1 MDRDGIAVL
10 VEATEKNEAIAWAPH
25 SIGSTAM
32 KHASCVLL
40 AALTVL
46 AVHSGPMHIARA
58 EPVAPSV
65 HWGAI
70 GYPDQERTLVTGL
83 TLNRFT
89 EFTQDGKQFGAV
101 EESAGFN
108 FATIS
113 WTERLRAWPGWNT
126 NVTVGAGPT
135 YPEPTGSIQNGFV
148 HHLLG
153 NGSIPIG
160 RRREETDFMINGSVA
175 RWINL
180 FGQPDAGFVSVGV
193 ASGSLYHEAFGRIG
207 VRRLSPADVLQPVMG
222 VSPALQ
228 AVSRYV
234 RFSAMGQYGQVFGG
248 AAYGNSVLAAQS
260 WIGQASVSLAAY
272 GNGAALPE
280 WELEFAATID
290 SGLFATSTG
299 RSIERRFGSLALRF
313 PYGMVETWNDWLGG
327 TDSGPT
333 YGVQIMLDVRR
344 IYRQVV
350 GS

>member
-1 MDRDGIAVL
+1 MRRAFCL
-10 VEATEKNEAIAWAPH
+10 
-25 SIGSTAM
+25 
-32 KHASCVLL
+32 LL

-46 AVHSGPMHIARA
+46 VVHSELAPMARA

-70 GYPDQERTLVTGL
+70 GYPDQDRTLVTGL

-89 EFTQDGKQFGAV
+89 EFAHDGKRFGAV

-113 WTERLRAWPGWNT
+113 WTERLRAWPGWHT

-153 NGSIPIG
+153 NGSVPVG
-160 RRREETDFMINGSVA
+160 RRREETDFMINGSVS
-175 RWINL
+175 RWVNL
-180 FGQPDAGFVSVGV
+180 FGQPDVGFASVGV

-207 VRRLSPADVLQPVMG
+207 VRRFSLADVLQPVMG
-222 VSPALQ
+222 ASPALQ

-260 WIGQASVSLAAY
+260 WIGQASVSFAAY
-272 GNGAALPE
+272 GDGAALPD

-290 SGLFATSTG
+290 SGLFATPGG
-299 RSIERRFGSLALRF
+299 RSIERRFGSLAFRF
-313 PYGMVETWNDWLGG
+313 PYGAVETWNDWLGG

-333 YGVQIMLDVRR
+333 YGVQIMLDVQK
-344 IYRQVV
+344 IYRRLAGRRASEDLSP
-350 GS
+350 GSLIP

>member
-1 MDRDGIAVL
+1 
-10 VEATEKNEAIAWAPH
+10 
-25 SIGSTAM
+25 M
-32 KHASCVLL
+32 KQASSVLL

-46 AVHSGPMHIARA
+46 AVHSGPAHIARA

-89 EFTQDGKQFGAV
+89 EFTQDGQRFGAV
-101 EESAGFN
+101 TESAGFN

-113 WTERLRAWPGWNT
+113 WTERLQRWPGWNT
-126 NVTVGAGPT
+126 NLTAGAGPT
-135 YPEPTGSIQNGFV
+135 YPEPTRSIQNGFV

-153 NGSIPIG
+153 NGSVPVG
-160 RRREETDFMINGSVA
+160 RRREETDFMINGSVSK
-175 RWINL
+175 WIHL
-180 FGQPDAGFVSVGV
+180 FGQPDVGFASLGV
-193 ASGSLYHEAFGRIG
+193 ASGSLYHEVFGRIG
-207 VRRLSPADVLQPVMG
+207 LRRLSPADLLRPVMG
-222 VSPALQ
+222 TNPALQ
-228 AVSRYV
+228 TFSRYV
-234 RFSAMGQYGQVFGG
+234 RVSAMGQYGQVFGG

-260 WIGQASVSLAAY
+260 WIGQVSVSLAAY
-272 GNGAALPE
+272 DDGVTPPG

-313 PYGMVETWNDWLGG
+313 PYGVVETWNDWLGG

-344 IYRQVV
+344 IY
-350 GS
+350 GLLTMP